1 MSMVISNP
9 VLRIPNVRHTSPQG
23 LRMTSGS
30 NAESTV
36 ALLRLPYVG
45 WLRRILTAH
54 EDEWAAYSLAVA
66 PKLLS

>member
-1 MSMVISNP
+1 
-9 VLRIPNVRHTSPQG
+9 
-23 LRMTSGS
+23 MTSGS